1 MVSRNQLMK
10 HFSTYIREH
19 NRHVQDDIIEHFEGV
34 CLYNYLSLLVIP
46 EAMQTMCVANLEG
59 LTLISTVDRDS
70 LQSHLKSSVYQAFFL
85 FRQLVYRLNG

>member
-1 MVSRNQLMK
+1 M
-10 HFSTYIREH
+10 F
-19 NRHVQDDIIEHFEGV
+19 VQ
-34 CLYNYLSLLVIP
+34 LLVIP

-85 FRQLVYRLNG
+85 VQAAGISSKWLKTQTHLAWHDP